1 MRRAAI
7 GAWLAVT
14 LTAAGAQA
22 PSEQPEVLAVAPV
35 AADADATPATQA
47 VHEPSAAPV
56 AAGDVPEDEA
66 PSVAAER
73 ELDRGIASWYG
84 PGLHGRRTA
93 NGERFD
99 QHALTAAHRSLPF
112 GTVVRV
118 RSLVNG
124 RTVDV
129 RINDRGPFLKRR
141 IIDLSRAAA
150 AALGLIDS
158 RRGVKPVAIS
168 VLEPA
173 TR

>member
-1 MRRAAI
+1 MPAANRPFLPPLVI
-7 GAWLAVT
+7 
-14 LTAAGAQA
+14 AACAGLLLVQGCAGLQA
-22 PSEQPEVLAVAPV
+22 PPES
-35 AADADATPATQA
+35 DTPAEAPPAAQK
-47 VHEPSAAPV
+47 EPVKKTPAAP
-56 AAGDVPEDEA
+56 AALPQTGP
-66 PSVAAER
+66 
-73 ELDRGIASWYG
+73 ASWYG
-84 PGLHGRRTA
+84 SQHHGKRTA
-93 NGERFD
+93 SGSIFD
-99 QHALTAAHRSLPF
+99 QTKLTAAHRSLPF

-168 VLEPA
+168 VLEPTA
-173 TR
+173 R

>member
-1 MRRAAI
+1 MSRPAA
-7 GAWLAVT
+7 ALLA
-14 LTAAGAQA
+14 LALAAAGAQA
-22 PSEQPEVLAVAPV
+22 QGEGPAEPAEAGVVAPAAAAAAVAGDAEIRSDTSEPAHAPPADD
-35 AADADATPATQA
+35 AAAR
-47 VHEPSAAPV
+47 EI
-56 AAGDVPEDEA
+56 
-66 PSVAAER
+66 ER
-73 ELDRGIASWYG
+73 EVDRGIASWYG

-124 RTVDV
+124 KTVDV

-141 IIDLSRAAA
+141 IIDLSRGAA
-150 AALGLIDS
+150 AALGLLES

-168 VLEPA
+168 ILDGGA
-173 TR
+173 R